1 MSSLARYSSLIT
13 VCRVLIRDYCGVGAP
28 PRLIRAV
35 AAALVAAF
43 MPLREGGGGEHEQS
57 GRRVD
62 VPGLAGTQ
70 GSRVASENLI
80 SPRVI
85 G

>member
-1 MSSLARYSSLIT
+1 M
-13 VCRVLIRDYCGVGAP
+13 
-28 PRLIRAV
+28 

-43 MPLREGGGGEHEQS
+43 LPLREGGGGEHEQS

-85 G
+85 GTETVGMWLRQGPIGEPPIRHGFP